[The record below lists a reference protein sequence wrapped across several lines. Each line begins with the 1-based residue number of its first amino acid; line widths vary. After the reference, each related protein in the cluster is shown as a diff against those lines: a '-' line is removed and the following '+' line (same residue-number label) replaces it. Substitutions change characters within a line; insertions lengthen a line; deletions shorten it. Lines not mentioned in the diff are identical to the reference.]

1 MSERR
6 VLGDRGEDLA
16 VDALRAAGLRIL
28 ERNWRCAIGEIDVI
42 ARDAGTVVFCEV
54 KTRTGTRFGAPVEA
68 VTPAKVRRYRR
79 LACRWLAERRPGA
92 SGIRFD
98 VVTVDCPPG
107 RPPTVVHL
115 PGVF

>member
-6 VLGDRGEDLA
+6 ALGAHGEDLA
-16 VDALRAAGLRIL
+16 VRTLRAAGLLIL
-28 ERNWRCAIGEIDVI
+28 ERNWRCAGGEIDII
-42 ARDAGTVVFCEV
+42 ARDAGAVVFCEV

-79 LACRWLAERRPGA
+79 LACRWLAEHRIGA
-92 SGIRFD
+92 SEIRFD

-107 RPPTVVHL
+107 QTPTVVHL
-115 PGVF
+115 PGAF